1 MKWFVCLLL
10 CFLTGC
16 GTMMQDEYLH
26 VSPYVEADTQPVTEA
41 QEETIPVAT
50 NRTELRGAV
59 LACVRNWQ
67 EQGEIRVENYEGDVK
82 EGLKEALH
90 YASQEDPIGAYAVD
104 YADGEYAADEGVIRL
119 SIVFRR
125 SAAEIG
131 AIITVNN
138 YAVPQSIQQAL
149 RQGDTALTLQVRNY
163 QEMDFPAYIRR
174 YCLENPERV
183 LAVPEISAE
192 VYPKEGSMRVVE
204 FHFSYPESREEME
217 EKRQSVAVILQSLD
231 AYVKTGETDR
241 DRATILYRYL
251 TARYYAVTAQDEPTM
266 PAYSLLCEN
275 TAHSLSLAS
284 VFQSRCNAAVM
295 RCQMVSGTRNGVNH
309 YWNLLY
315 LGDTCYYLDLQRS
328 LENHSTDLVLLYEE
342 DLLEEGYE
350 WNREDYPECHRPVE
364 PTQPTEPAVPE
375 ESTVETTVTESAEP
389 TESTEETIPSESN

>member
-1 MKWFVCLLL
+1 MKWFICLLL

-67 EQGEIRVENYEGDVK
+67 EQGEISVEGYEGDVK
-82 EGLKEALH
+82 EELKEALR
-90 YASQEDPIGAYAVD
+90 YATKEDPVGAYAVD
-104 YADGEYAADEGVIRL
+104 FADGEYVADLGVIRL

-125 SAAEIG
+125 SAAEINS
-131 AIITVNN
+131 ILTVHN

-149 RQGDTALTLQVRNY
+149 RKGDTALTLQVRNY
-163 QEMDFPAYIRR
+163 QDMDFPAYIRR
-174 YCLENPERV
+174 YCLENPDKV
-183 LAVPEISAE
+183 VAVPEISAE
-192 VYPKEGSMRVVE
+192 VYPKEGSMRIVE
-204 FHFSYPESREEME
+204 LHFSYPESREEME
-217 EKRQSVAVILQSLD
+217 EKRQKVEVILRSLG

-241 DRATILYRYL
+241 ERASILYRYL
-251 TARYYAVTAQDEPTM
+251 TARYYALNAHAEPSM

-284 VFQSRCNAAVM
+284 VFQSQCNAAVL
-295 RCQMVSGTRNGVNH
+295 RCQMVSGTRQGETH
-309 YWNLLY
+309 YWNLIY
-315 LGDTCYYLDLQRS
+315 LGDACYYVDLQRA
-328 LENHSTDLVLLYEE
+328 LEHHTIDLTLLYEE
-342 DLLEEGYE
+342 DLLAEGYE

-364 PTQPTEPAVPE
+364 QTEPTTAPVPTEP
-375 ESTVETTVTESAEP
+375 TVP
-389 TESTEETIPSESN
+389 TESTQEPVSTEEPASTES